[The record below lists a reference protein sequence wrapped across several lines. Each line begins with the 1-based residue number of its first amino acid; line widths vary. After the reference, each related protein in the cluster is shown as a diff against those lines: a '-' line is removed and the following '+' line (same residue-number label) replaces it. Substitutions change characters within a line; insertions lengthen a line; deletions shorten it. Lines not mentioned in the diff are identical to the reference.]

1 MKLRNVKTPA
11 DDYIVTIRNG
21 ERLSKGDSLPK
32 RLSDEGLA
40 GDADLELLEEMGLVA
55 KIPWPDPAPD

>member
-11 DDYIVTIRNG
+11 DDYVVTVRNG

-32 RLSDEGLA
+32 RLTDEGLA
-40 GDADLELLEEMGLVA
+40 EDADLELLEEMGLAA
-55 KIPWPDPAPD
+55 KIPRADPAPD